1 MVCLPGVI
9 GSGSVTTN
17 VANNC
22 CVSDYLGGFAI
33 PRVIKDFFLLC
44 CPNVFELL
52 HTLAVDFTAGLGA
65 ELSAI

>member
-17 VANNC
+17 VANNGGL
-22 CVSDYLGGFAI
+22 SYYLGGFAI
-33 PRVIKDFFLLC
+33 AGVVEDFFLLC

-52 HTLAVDFTAGLGA
+52 HTPAVHFTARLGA